1 MNTIAVN
8 YENVEIPLADEK
20 ISKFCLNILDF
31 LEISNW
37 EISVLICDN
46 TLIKELNNKFR
57 NIDESTDVLSFNQE
71 LILLDNIIYAG
82 DIVISLETVKQ
93 HADTFN
99 VSIDEELK
107 RVLIHGILHLK
118 GMDHETNSG
127 DEEMLIFQEKI
138 LSDLSGDII
147 I

>member
-1 MNTIAVN
+1 MNTVAVN
-8 YENVEIPLADEK
+8 YENIEIPLADEK
-20 ISKFCLNILDF
+20 IIKFCLNILKS

-71 LILLDNIIYAG
+71 LIPLGNTIYAG
-82 DIVISLETVKQ
+82 DIVISQETVKQ

-99 VSIDEELK
+99 VTIDEELK

-118 GMDHETNSG
+118 GMDHETNST
-127 DEEMLIFQEKI
+127 DEKMLVFQEKI
-138 LSDLSGDII
+138 LSDLSGDRII
-147 I
+147 

>member
-57 NIDESTDVLSFNQE
+57 TIDESTDVLTFNQE
-71 LILLDNIIYAG
+71 LIPLDNVIYAG
-82 DIVISLETVKQ
+82 DIVISLEKVKQ
-93 HADTFN
+93 HADTFH

-107 RVLIHGILHLK
+107 RVLIHGILHLN
-118 GMDHETNSG
+118 GMDHDTNSAE
-127 DEEMLIFQEKI
+127 EEMLIFQEKI
-138 LSDLSGDII
+138 LSGLSGDTII
-147 I
+147 

>member
-1 MNTIAVN
+1 MNTIDVN
-8 YENVEIPLADEK
+8 YENCETNLFDDK
-20 ISKFCLNILDF
+20 LSKFCLNVLGF

-46 TLIKELNNKFR
+46 ILIKELNNKFR
-57 NIDESTDVLSFNQE
+57 NINESTDVLSFNQE
-71 LILLDNIIYAG
+71 LIPLDNVIYAG

-93 HADTFN
+93 HANSFN

-118 GMDHETNSG
+118 GMNHETNSVN
-127 DEEMLIFQEKI
+127 EAMLVLQEQI
-138 LSDLSGDII
+138 LSIISGDTLV
-147 I
+147 